1 MIIIQIVLDCKHAEV
16 RINSCGN
23 ERQRRFFLL
32 LLLLSG
38 LNSVR
43 PPLGDNICTT
53 LLGPKLNNSVE
64 FAPFSAQ
71 TAFSVAN
78 GACYHSQLA
87 SSPLPLSVSLS
98 LSLASQ
104 IIIGLHFLAS

>member
-1 MIIIQIVLDCKHAEV
+1 MNASAV
-16 RINSCGN
+16 
-23 ERQRRFFLL
+23 FFFVVVVAVGFKF
-32 LLLLSG
+32 S
-38 LNSVR
+38 
-43 PPLGDNICTT
+43 PPAVGDNICTT
-53 LLGPKLNNSVE
+53 LLWPKLNNSVE

-71 TAFSVAN
+71 TAFSGAN